1 MFGPTFVYVWKE
13 NHQKMKTKNR
23 LFEIKHVSYVLYFKQ
38 PVLVFCLILTLTDV
52 RNKEVK
58 SDLVYHEV

>member
-1 MFGPTFVYVWKE
+1 
-13 NHQKMKTKNR
+13 
-23 LFEIKHVSYVLYFKQ
+23 LFEIKHVSYVLYFTQ